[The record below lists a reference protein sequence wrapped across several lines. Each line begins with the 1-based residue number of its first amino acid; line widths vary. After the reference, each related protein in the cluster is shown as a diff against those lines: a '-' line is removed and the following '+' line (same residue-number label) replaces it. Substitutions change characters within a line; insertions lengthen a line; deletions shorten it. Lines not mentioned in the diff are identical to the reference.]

1 MLGGVLDGYDNA
13 RLSRALVKQQRLVD
27 GIDVSYNLIS
37 RGPQLFQIGATV
49 AKGKTIAQTQAG
61 IRQVLQEVMTQ
72 GVTEAELKRIKVRI
86 LANQIYKRDSIF
98 GQAMEIGS
106 AEIAGFSWRDL
117 DLILERIQNVTSAQ
131 VQAVAK
137 RYLIDAGLTIAVL
150 EPQLRKKQISGTAA
164 PVKTHL
170 GEMVKSQ

>member
-1 MLGGVLDGYDNA
+1 
-13 RLSRALVKQQRLVD
+13 
-27 GIDVSYNLIS
+27 
-37 RGPQLFQIGATV
+37 
-49 AKGKTIAQTQAG
+49 
-61 IRQVLQEVMTQ
+61 VLQELITQ

-117 DLILERIQNVTSAQ
+117 DSLLARIQAVTPAQ

-137 RYLIDAGLTIAVL
+137 RYLVDEGLTIAVL
-150 EPQLRKKQISGTAA
+150 DPQQRKA
-164 PVKTHL
+164 
-170 GEMVKSQ
+170 KSQ

>member
-1 MLGGVLDGYDNA
+1 VDAAYD
-13 RLSRALVKQQRLVD
+13 
-27 GIDVSYNLIS
+27 LIS
-37 RGPQLFQIGATV
+37 RGPQLFQISATV
-49 AKGKTIAQTQAG
+49 AKGKTVAQVQVG
-61 IRQVLQEVMTQ
+61 IRQVLQELITQ

-117 DLILERIQNVTSAQ
+117 DSLLARIQAVTPAQ

-137 RYLIDAGLTIAVL
+137 RYLVDEGLTVAVL
-150 EPQLRKKQISGTAA
+150 DPQQRK
-164 PVKTHL
+164 
-170 GEMVKSQ
+170 VKSQ